1 MLVIDSTPVL
11 TVSDSIPL
19 LRDISGVVLVARVNR
34 TSREAIKRLREVIDS
49 AGGNALGV
57 VATHA
62 PSGGLY
68 VARGY
73 GYEAAYAEVSN
84 REEAHSRWLDK
95 VIRKNAD
102 EAEQATASKSD

>member
-1 MLVIDSTPVL
+1 MLIIDSTPIL
-11 TVSDSIPL
+11 TVSDSIPI
-19 LRDISGVVLVARVNR
+19 LRDISGTVLVARVNK

-73 GYEAAYAEVSN
+73 GYEAAYAEINS
-84 REEAHSRWLDK
+84 REEAHARWLSK
-95 VIRKNAD
+95 VVRND
-102 EAEQATASKSD
+102 GDDAERATASKSD